1 MDERKNSRKGPIK
14 SRNSI
19 EEEYDPF
26 DIAPETDSFFRSV
39 IKAMHPSRFI
49 DQIADSSIRI
59 PDTDIID
66 NGDSFSI
73 KIDMPGI
80 DKEDIK
86 LKVTEDR
93 IMVKAEKSNE
103 RERSAEGIYAKE
115 RSSLG
120 YYRTIRFPE
129 RVKADTAKAK
139 LEKGTL
145 SIDVD
150 KTEKARGREIK
161 VD

>member
-1 MDERKNSRKGPIK
+1 MDERKNSRKGLVK
-14 SRNSI
+14 SRKDMD
-19 EEEYDPF
+19 EEYDPF
-26 DIAPETDSFFRSV
+26 DIIPEANTFFRSIV
-39 IKAMHPSRFI
+39 KAMRPSRFI
-49 DQIADSSIRI
+49 DQIVDSSMRI

-73 KIDMPGI
+73 KIDMPGV
-80 DKEDIK
+80 DKKDIK

-93 IMVKAEKSNE
+93 IIVKAEKSSE

-120 YYRTIRFPE
+120 YYRAVRFPE
-129 RVKADTAKAK
+129 LVKADSAKAK

-150 KTEKARGREIK
+150 KTEKAKGKEIK